1 MGKRTV
7 DHETNF
13 ETPTNKKRK
22 IDNDITISPITPTTD
37 LSFVLTTE
45 TVDGVVLTDLCGK
58 KWRCGKPIG
67 KLMQFIWKLFGEIQV
82 VPHDSFKNFVSRQRK
97 FW

>member
-7 DHETNF
+7 DHEAHF
-13 ETPTNKKRK
+13 DTPNNKKRK
-22 IDNDITISPITPTTD
+22 IENHNTTAFTTPPTNE

-45 TVDGVVLTDLCGK
+45 TVDGVVLTDLCRK

-67 KLMQFIWKLFGEIQV
+67 GYTFLLPHININCILML
-82 VPHDSFKNFVSRQRK
+82 SFF
-97 FW
+97 F